1 MYPKVKFKISVQKDI
16 DTLLAFTRD
25 ANFDSGENLNWA
37 IFRKYPKLKKFY
49 EENKITN
56 QKELKE
62 FIKNKYTKE
71 KEVIEKSLEAY
82 KKNWDKTEKSFFEL
96 TDELFDEKYWTKGKY
111 IAFPTVWG
119 MFPRFLED
127 KTFQVPY
134 KYRKKKYV
142 NVVIAHEMLHF
153 AFYEY
158 IFGKYPK
165 YKADK
170 YNFLI
175 WNTSEIFNEIIQNSP
190 KWLKVFGV
198 KTMGY
203 PMHEKIVKKLENKYH
218 KQEDINKDELIKDI
232 LEEAENIKM

>member
-1 MYPKVKFKISVQKDI
+1 MYLKVKFKISVKKDV
-16 DTLLAFTRD
+16 DTLLAFTKD
-25 ANFDSGENLNWA
+25 ADFDGGESLNWA
-37 IFRKYPKLKKFY
+37 IFRKYPELKKY
-49 EENKITN
+49 YKENKIIDIKSLEN
-56 QKELKE
+56 
-62 FIKNKYTKE
+62 FIKIKYQKE
-71 KEVIEKSLEAY
+71 KEVFEKNLEIY
-82 KKNWDKTEKSFFEL
+82 ERNWRKKEKIFFKL
-96 TDELFDEKYWTKGKY
+96 TDELFEKKHWPKGKY
-111 IAFPTVWG
+111 TAFPTIWS

-134 KYRKKKYV
+134 KHRAKKYV

-158 IFGKYPK
+158 VFDKYPK

-175 WNTSEIFNEIIQNSP
+175 WNTSEIFNEVVQNSS

-203 PMHEKIVKKLENKYH
+203 PMHEKIVKKLEKKYH
-218 KQEDINKDELIKDI
+218 KQENIDRDELIKDI
-232 LEEAENIKM
+232 IKGAENIKM